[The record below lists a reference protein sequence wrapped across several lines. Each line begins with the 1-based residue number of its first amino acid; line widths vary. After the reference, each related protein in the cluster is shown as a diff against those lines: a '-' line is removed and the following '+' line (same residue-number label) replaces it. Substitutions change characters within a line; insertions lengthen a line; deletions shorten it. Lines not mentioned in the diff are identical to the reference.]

1 MASVYDYKVMD
12 AKGNEV
18 DLADYKGKTLL
29 IVNVASKCGYT
40 YQYEGLEKLYKKYE
54 DQGFVIL
61 GFPSNQFKGQEPGTD
76 DEIQNFCKVNYGV
89 SFPVLSKVDVLG
101 ESKIPLY
108 AYLTEADPA
117 EWIDVP
123 EDAGHYGFFREFHG
137 GDWGREIVW
146 NFNKFLIDKEG
157 NLVGR
162 YASTTDP
169 EALDEKVAAIL

>member
-101 ESKIPLY
+101 ESKIPL
-108 AYLTEADPA
+108 
-117 EWIDVP
+117 
-123 EDAGHYGFFREFHG
+123 
-137 GDWGREIVW
+137 
-146 NFNKFLIDKEG
+146 
-157 NLVGR
+157 
-162 YASTTDP
+162 
-169 EALDEKVAAIL
+169 